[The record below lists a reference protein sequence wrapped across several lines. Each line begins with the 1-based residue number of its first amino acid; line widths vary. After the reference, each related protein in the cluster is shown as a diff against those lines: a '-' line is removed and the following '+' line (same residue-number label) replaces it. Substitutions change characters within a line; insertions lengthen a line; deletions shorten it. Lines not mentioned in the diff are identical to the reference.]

1 MEIIREV
8 NNYQSSDKP
17 LHLDL
22 GNFDGVHLGHR
33 RLITEMVNRARINNG
48 LAAAFI
54 FEPHPSKIINP
65 DQSPKLLI
73 NLGRKSEFL
82 GRLGLDIL
90 IYNSFTPEISR
101 WTPEEF
107 VERILIKR
115 LKVKEVFIGF
125 NYSFGHKGLGD
136 PPLMVKYGLKYN
148 FQVHIIPPVL
158 FEGEIVSSSAIR
170 RLLEAGNITG
180 ARDML
185 TYSPIIEGKVIEGE
199 HRGLRLGF
207 PTANLE
213 YDQDLSIPGRGVY
226 AAFAWVRGN
235 KHRAV
240 VNIGQ
245 KPTFHKVYPTSVEV
259 HLLDFAQDIYGETV
273 KLEFLE
279 KIRDE
284 QRFASVE
291 ELVKQIKLDCEK
303 AAFITSLAG
312 IEP

>member
-1 MEIIREV
+1 MEIIREI
-8 NNYQSSDKP
+8 NNYQPTDKP
-17 LHLDL
+17 LQLAL

-65 DQSPKLLI
+65 EHAPKLLI
-73 NLGRKSEFL
+73 NSGRKSEL
-82 GRLGLDIL
+82 LSRLGLDIL

-107 VERILIKR
+107 VERILIKG

-125 NYSFGHKGLGD
+125 NYSFGYKGLGD

-158 FEGEIVSSSAIR
+158 YEGEVVSSSAIR
-170 RLLEAGNITG
+170 RSLEAGNITG
-180 ARDML
+180 AKAML

-199 HRGLRLGF
+199 HRGSRLGF

-213 YDQDLSIPGRGVY
+213 YDQDLVIPGKGVY

-235 KHRAV
+235 KYKAV

-245 KPTFHKVYPTSVEV
+245 KPTFHQVYPTSVEV
-259 HLLDFAQDIYGETV
+259 HLLDFAQDIYGEMV
-273 KLEFLE
+273 GLEFLE
-279 KIRDE
+279 KIRNE
-284 QRFASVE
+284 QRFASIE

-303 AAFITSLAG
+303 AAFITSLAVD
-312 IEP
+312 